1 MSLTANSSFQLEG
14 RTPLEQQVTGET
26 PNISEY
32 LDFSFYD
39 WVWYRD
45 NAGVGDN
52 MFGRWLGVSHHT
64 GNLMSYWILTSNG
77 RVISRT
83 TVQRVTNL
91 ELGTHE
97 VKQRCMVYEKQL
109 SDIMK
114 DDNHTIREQQDERQ
128 LQDWDDY
135 TEENHTEFAAQF
147 NGVISNSSIPE
158 VDETFTPDTF
168 HDTYLNKEVALTS
181 GVNDNCD
188 AQFSK
193 VTKRL
198 RDAEG

>member
-1 MSLTANSSFQLEG
+1 
-14 RTPLEQQVTGET
+14 
-26 PNISEY
+26 
-32 LDFSFYD
+32 
-39 WVWYRD
+39 
-45 NAGVGDN
+45 
-52 MFGRWLGVSHHT
+52 
-64 GNLMSYWILTSNG
+64 
-77 RVISRT
+77 
-83 TVQRVTNL
+83 
-91 ELGTHE
+91 
-97 VKQRCMVYEKQL
+97 
-109 SDIMK
+109 MK
-114 DDNHTIREQQDERQ
+114 DENHTIREQQDERQ

-135 TEENHTEFAAQF
+135 TEDNHTEFSAQF

-168 HDTYLNKEVALTS
+168 PDTYLNKEVALTS